1 MKDSC
6 PPQSSHHLY
15 GVEPNGNLN
24 TYSFNPHVKT
34 TSKVTI
40 WKLKKLF
47 KLFDIYLSLRQGTY
61 KKSSA
66 RFKDIDFLCKTFN
79 ALRDHQDID
88 RRDLQKTI
96 ILLLRLG
103 ASGYLKHMQHHLSFF
118 KPGLTPQ
125 YIEVISKMNFDI
137 PPKDELIF
145 HTCNPDV
152 YLWMP
157 EPSKKVEKVIIIF
170 GTISNTLNMPR
181 PMAHFLLSKLGV
193 ALMYIKNHKGLDMP
207 EVFHHHDMN
216 KAAEP
221 ILKIMQ
227 SHQLKTAYGLGVSFG
242 GFRICEMARLLK
254 LKRVLNFS
262 GAKINRGSN
271 KWVDEVPNIHDY
283 PLENILTI
291 FSKQDKTDQDLESMY
306 QRKGFLTKKAWVDSK
321 THGSFS
327 AAFLEDK
334 LPSLLAWLIEEEEL
348 SSTA

>member
-1 MKDSC
+1 MKDSLL
-6 PPQSSHHLY
+6 PQSSHHLY

-24 TYSFNPHVKT
+24 TYSFNPRVKN

-47 KLFDIYLSLRQGTY
+47 KLFDIYLALWQKAY
-61 KKSSA
+61 KKSNT
-66 RFKDIDFLCKTFN
+66 RFKDIDFLWQTFN
-79 ALRDHQDID
+79 ALRDHQDIN

-103 ASGYLKHMQHHLSFF
+103 PSSYLKHMQHHLSFF

-145 HTCNPDV
+145 HTCNPDI

-157 EPSKKVEKVIIIF
+157 EQSKKIEKVIIIF

-181 PMAHFLLSKLGV
+181 PIAHFILSKLGV
-193 ALMYIKNHKGLDMP
+193 ALMYIKNNKYLDTS
-207 EVFHHHDMN
+207 EVFHDHDFN
-216 KAAEP
+216 KAIEP
-221 ILKIMQ
+221 ILKVLQ
-227 SHQLKTAYGLGVSFG
+227 THHLKTAYGLGVSFG
-242 GFRICEMARLLK
+242 GFRICEMAKLLK

-271 KWVDEVPNIHDY
+271 KWVDEVPSIGDY
-283 PLENILTI
+283 PLENILTV
-291 FSKQDKTDQDLESMY
+291 FSKQDKTDQSLEEMY

-334 LPSLLAWLIEEEEL
+334 LQSLLSWLIEEEE
-348 SSTA
+348 SSFIA

>member
-1 MKDSC
+1 MKVTLI
-6 PPQSSHHLY
+6 PKSSHHLY

-40 WKLKKLF
+40 WKLKKIF
-47 KLFDIYLSLRQGTY
+47 KLFDIYLTLWRGQF
-61 KKSSA
+61 KKNIL
-66 RFKDIDFLCKTFN
+66 KVHGIDFLCRTFN
-79 ALRDHQDID
+79 AQRDSQNVD

-103 ASGYLKHMQHHLSFF
+103 PSSYLKHMQHHLSFF
-118 KPGLTPQ
+118 KLGLTPQ
-125 YIEVISKMNFDI
+125 YTEVISKMNFDI
-137 PPKDELIF
+137 TPKDELIF
-145 HTCNPDV
+145 HTCNPDI
-152 YLWMP
+152 YLWLP
-157 EPSKKVEKVIIIF
+157 AQSSKLNKVIIIF

-181 PMAHFLLSKLGV
+181 PMAHFILSKLGV
-193 ALMYIKNHKGLDMP
+193 GLMYIKNHRSLEAS
-207 EVFHHHDMN
+207 EVFHQHDLN

-227 SHQLKTAYGLGVSFG
+227 THQLQIAYGLGVSFG
-242 GFRICEMARLLK
+242 GFRICEMAKALN

-271 KWVDEVPNIHDY
+271 KWVDEVPSIHDY
-283 PLENILTI
+283 SLDNILTV
-291 FSKQDKTDQDLESMY
+291 FSKQDKTDQDLEAMY

-334 LPSLLAWLIEEEEL
+334 LPSLLAWLIEEEE
-348 SSTA
+348 

>member
-1 MKDSC
+1 MKDAFLS
-6 PPQSSHHLY
+6 QSSHHLY

-34 TSKVTI
+34 ISKVTI
-40 WKLKKLF
+40 WKLKKIF
-47 KLFDIYLSLRQGTY
+47 KLFDIYLTLWQGMY
-61 KKSSA
+61 KKSSP
-66 RFKDIDFLCKTFN
+66 RFRDIDFLCQTLN
-79 ALRDHQDID
+79 ALNNHQHID

-103 ASGYLKHMQHHLSFF
+103 PSSYLKQIQQHLSFF

-137 PPKDELIF
+137 KPKDELIF
-145 HTCNPDV
+145 HTCNPDI
-152 YLWMP
+152 YLWIP
-157 EPSKKVEKVIIIF
+157 KQSKKIEKVIVIF

-181 PMAHFLLSKLGV
+181 PMAHFILSKLGV
-193 ALMYIKNHKGLDMP
+193 ALMYVKNHKGLDVP
-207 EVFHHHDMN
+207 EVFHHHDIN

-227 SHQLKTAYGLGVSFG
+227 IHQLKIAYGLGVSFG
-242 GFRICEMARLLK
+242 GFRICEMAQLLK
-254 LKRVLNFS
+254 LKRVINFS
-262 GAKINRGSN
+262 GAKITRGSN
-271 KWVDEVPNIHDY
+271 KWVDEVPNIDNY

-291 FSKQDKTDQDLESMY
+291 FSKYDKTDQSLEAMY

-334 LPSLLAWLIEEEEL
+334 LPALLGWLIEEEKP
-348 SSTA
+348 SFIV